1 MKASD
6 RIRNLIM
13 GWEGC
18 RLTAYRCPG
27 GVLTIGYGHTGSDV
41 TPGLTISQQT
51 ADELFD
57 KDLARVEDELQRWM
71 HIDGVP
77 RLTQGQYD
85 ALVSF
90 AYNLGVPRL
99 RSSTLW
105 RKVIMCPSDPSVA
118 AEFMR
123 WVNAGGK
130 RMPGLV
136 SRREQEAQIYYE

>member
-6 RIRNLIM
+6 RIKELIK
-13 GWEGC
+13 GFEGC

-41 TPGLTISQQT
+41 TPGQTISQQT

-77 RLTQGQYD
+77 HLTQGQYD

-118 AEFMR
+118 AEFTR

>member
-1 MKASD
+1 MKASE

-18 RLTAYRCPG
+18 KLTAYRCPG

-77 RLTQGQYD
+77 RL
-85 ALVSF
+85 
-90 AYNLGVPRL
+90 

-118 AEFMR
+118 AEFRR

-136 SRREQEAQIYYE
+136 RRREQEARIYYE

>member
-1 MKASD
+1 
-6 RIRNLIM
+6 M

-41 TPGLTISQQT
+41 TPGQTISQQT
-51 ADELFD
+51 ADSLFD

-71 HIDGVP
+71 RVDGVP

-105 RKVIMCPSDPSVA
+105 RKVIMCPSDQSIA

-136 SRREQEAQIYYE
+136 RRREQEAQIYYE